1 MIKKRWLILLIF
13 SKFVIANE
21 SIKDENSLTKFQDF
35 SNQIGLGFSA
45 NQTTMANGINNQVLQ
60 QSQYNSLDVEK
71 LFNNGIWANLNASMM
86 ISTNSLGNKAVG
98 TGMGY
103 KFPASQD
110 PFVGGF
116 NAKVGYSKIYHI
128 YQQDALFTP
137 YLLIGRN
144 TNLAM
149 STILAND
156 QSNVTNDYFI
166 TSGLGI
172 HVQYVANKL
181 INIYFDQSWAYNF
194 DQSQPINHILAQ
206 NIQVFNSTLGAK
218 FNVWQQLQLGCNL
231 FYNNYQ
237 YDQPA
242 INTTSIQGGS
252 DNNLLTVGVYRP
264 VYNFGGGIT
273 VSMTY

>member
-1 MIKKRWLILLIF
+1 MNKNRLLMLLSLLNSTSFIF
-13 SKFVIANE
+13 ANDINLSNFQKFN
-21 SIKDENSLTKFQDF
+21 
-35 SNQIGLGFSA
+35 NQIGIGFSF

-60 QSQYNSLDVEK
+60 QSQYNNLEVEK
-71 LFNNGIWANLNASMM
+71 LFNNGIWAKINASMM
-86 ISTNSLGNKAVG
+86 VTTNSLGNKATG

-116 NAKVGYSKIYHI
+116 NAKVGYSKIYQM
-128 YQQDALFTP
+128 YQKDLLFTP
-137 YLLIGRN
+137 YVLIGRN

-166 TSGLGI
+166 TTGLGM
-172 HVQYVANKL
+172 HLQYIVNK
-181 INIYFDQSWAYNF
+181 IVNIYFDQSWVYNF
-194 DQSQPINHILAQ
+194 DQSQPINNIPAQ

-218 FNVWQQLQLGCNL
+218 FNVWQQLQLGGNL

-237 YDQPA
+237 YDQTA
-242 INTTSIQGGS
+242 IHNTSIQGGS
-252 DNNLLTVGVYRP
+252 DNNLLPVGVYRP
-264 VYNFGGGIT
+264 AYNFGIGIT
-273 VSMTY
+273 VSMIY